1 MAQFNSKNKAART
14 ARRWFSDID
23 INMKLHPVSKDVVLK
38 YDLEAI
44 SRSLKNLMQ
53 TNHYERPFSPS
64 LGLNLRSMLFEL
76 GMTHTKV
83 LENDIKSLIS
93 EYEPR
98 VTTSTVM
105 ATSRG
110 HTLNVSLRY
119 SVGNDPRPHE
129 LDIILE
135 RVR

>member
-1 MAQFNSKNKAART
+1 
-14 ARRWFSDID
+14 
-23 INMKLHPVSKDVVLK
+23 
-38 YDLEAI
+38 
-44 SRSLKNLMQ
+44 
-53 TNHYERPFSPS
+53 
-64 LGLNLRSMLFEL
+64 MLFEL
-76 GMTHTKV
+76 DMTHTKV
-83 LENDIKSLIS
+83 LENDIIALIK

-98 VTTSTVM
+98 ANVTTVM

>member
-1 MAQFNSKNKAART
+1 MAQFNSKNKASRT

-23 INMKLHPVSKDVVLK
+23 INMKLHPDSKDVVLK
-38 YDLEAI
+38 YDLEAV
-44 SRSLKNLMQ
+44 SRALKNLLQ
-53 TNHYERPFSPS
+53 TNHYERPFKPS

-83 LENDIKSLIS
+83 LENDIISLIK

-98 VTTSTVM
+98 VNTSTVM

-110 HTLNVSLRY
+110 HTLNVSVRY
-119 SVGNDPRPHE
+119 SVGNDPQPHE